1 MSAKHYQYKS
11 TFTIQV
17 NVTRV
22 VDRVLTGK
30 DKLRHPIPLTK
41 QNAQEL
47 GLHVKSS
54 CLKRQEKKLKRTC
67 KEI

>member
-1 MSAKHYQYKS
+1 M
-11 TFTIQV
+11 
-17 NVTRV
+17 
-22 VDRVLTGK
+22 DRVLTGK

-54 CLKRQEKKLKRTC
+54 CLKTRKEIKAHFQGDMREKKVNVICRT
-67 KEI
+67 KYNSTL

>member
-1 MSAKHYQYKS
+1 M
-11 TFTIQV
+11 
-17 NVTRV
+17 
-22 VDRVLTGK
+22 DRVLTGK

-54 CLKRQEKKLKRTC
+54 CLKRQEKKLKHTC
-67 KEI
+67 KEIWGKKKLM